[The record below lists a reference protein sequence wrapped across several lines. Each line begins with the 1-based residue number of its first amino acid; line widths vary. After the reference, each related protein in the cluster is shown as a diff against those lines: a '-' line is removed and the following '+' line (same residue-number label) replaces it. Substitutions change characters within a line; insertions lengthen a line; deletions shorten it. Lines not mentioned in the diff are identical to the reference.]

1 MGFFGFTSHIFQN
14 SKNIFLFCS
23 RLQFTAPV
31 FRRRARASCCQLYV
45 KILLSL
51 NNTPEWQ
58 QVCLAWSPGISCNTG
73 ALQFFAANKV
83 FNIQQKRAIWWI
95 NLTQIF
101 QVVTQVSEFIRGA
114 VLCFIKHAIAISR
127 WSFLNTGNG
136 GFSEEWVFLNKCYV
150 PMKKIKTTLLVFA
163 DDACFRCF
171 STFFNSTKSCYD
183 YQSVSVAYFKILCT
197 SA

>member
-1 MGFFGFTSHIFQN
+1 MGFFGFASHIFQN

-58 QVCLAWSPGISCNTG
+58 QVCLPWSQGKSCNTG

-83 FNIQQKRAIWWI
+83 FNNQQKRDILWI

-101 QVVTQVSEFIRGA
+101 QVVTQVSEFIRGSCPLLYKTRYSYFSL
-114 VLCFIKHAIAISR
+114 VVPEYRQWWIF
-127 WSFLNTGNG
+127 G
-136 GFSEEWVFLNKCYV
+136 G
-150 PMKKIKTTLLVFA
+150 MG
-163 DDACFRCF
+163 FR
-171 STFFNSTKSCYD
+171 
-183 YQSVSVAYFKILCT
+183 Q
-197 SA
+197 